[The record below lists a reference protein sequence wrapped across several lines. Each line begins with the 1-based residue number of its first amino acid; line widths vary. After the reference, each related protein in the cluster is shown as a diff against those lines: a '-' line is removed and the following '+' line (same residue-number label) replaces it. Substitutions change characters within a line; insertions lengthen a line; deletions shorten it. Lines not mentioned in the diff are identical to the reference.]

1 MTDIN
6 QTDKALSI
14 ADKAVRVM
22 NASTENL
29 KKVINDFTAFAE
41 QSASLILEIEFKQN
55 QLDYIDNQLVVKVR
69 EQEAELR
76 LQVKENEFA
85 VLQELLGSRNQVAI
99 SVVELK
105 QLRDDLAA
113 ASSSN
118 QEEIAAA
125 VKAEA
130 TRVALIHR
138 QEIERLNSIQAV
150 ETAELKAKL
159 SNLEERNAFFQEQ
172 VTHLQ
177 NELAQE
183 RTSRVEVEKA
193 RAGSNAVVV
202 HNGPTK

>member
-1 MTDIN
+1 MTHSN

-105 QLRDDLAA
+105 QSTTMDV
-113 ASSSN
+113 S
-118 QEEIAAA
+118 
-125 VKAEA
+125 
-130 TRVALIHR
+130 
-138 QEIERLNSIQAV
+138 
-150 ETAELKAKL
+150 
-159 SNLEERNAFFQEQ
+159 
-172 VTHLQ
+172 
-177 NELAQE
+177 
-183 RTSRVEVEKA
+183 
-193 RAGSNAVVV
+193 
-202 HNGPTK
+202 